1 MSMPLQFGP
10 LKIAGR
16 GHSPAAVQPLILA
29 AETGGDLAPVVQ
41 AITRSF
47 GFEVFAHGVM
57 LSLRLEAES
66 QIYMFSTHT
75 PSWLQIYDQRAYVE
89 VDPRVHATLET
100 SLPVIWD
107 QGTFRGKSNA
117 TDQFLDAAMSYGIAS
132 GIAIPVHDSRGY
144 ASMTALSSGSPAYDA
159 ARLSLVNGH
168 LGEIVLFAQYLHE
181 IFSAVILHYGIASP
195 AD

>member
-1 MSMPLQFGP
+1 MPLQFGP

-89 VDPRVHATLET
+89 VDPRVHGDPRNVVARNL
-100 SLPVIWD
+100 
-107 QGTFRGKSNA
+107 G
-117 TDQFLDAAMSYGIAS
+117 S
-132 GIAIPVHDSRGY
+132 GDISRKIE
-144 ASMTALSSGSPAYDA
+144 
-159 ARLSLVNGH
+159 RNGP
-168 LGEIVLFAQYLHE
+168 I
-181 IFSAVILHYGIASP
+181 S
-195 AD
+195 